1 MPRTFLATL
10 EFEGTNFAGWQR
22 QRAGRTV
29 QQELESVLARL
40 AGQPVRVHAAGR
52 TDAGVHAFGMAT
64 SFVVPDRWTP
74 DALQKAMN
82 ALLPN
87 DCCVSD
93 VREARAGFH
102 ARKCAVERR
111 YEYRIGTDESAR
123 SPFRC
128 RYEWALGQ
136 PLDLA
141 RLQAAARPLVG
152 RHEFGAF
159 AVKGHLRPHTRCEVR
174 RAAWSARVDATGV
187 RLEVAADRFL
197 HHMVRILTST
207 MVDVALGRRPLDD
220 MNRLLVGEPGVRA
233 SAPAPPEG
241 LFFVEAIYPDT
252 WFDLSEAA

>member
-10 EFEGTNFAGWQR
+10 QFEGTNFAGWQR

-102 ARKCAVERR
+102 ARKCALERR
-111 YEYRIGTDESAR
+111 YEYRIGTDQSAR
-123 SPFRC
+123 SPFRR
-128 RYEWALGQ
+128 RYEWALGL
-136 PLDLA
+136 PLELG
-141 RLQAAARPLVG
+141 RLQAAARPLLG
-152 RHEFGAF
+152 QHSFGAF
-159 AVKGHLRPHTRCEVR
+159 AVKSHLRPHTRCEVR
-174 RAAWSARVDATGV
+174 RASWSARTDAAGV
-187 RLEVAADRFL
+187 RFEVAADRFL
-197 HHMVRILTST
+197 HHMVRILTAT
-207 MVDVALGRRPLDD
+207 MVDVALERRPAEDLT
-220 MNRLLVGEPGVRA
+220 RLLAGDPAVRA

-241 LFFVEAIYPDT
+241 LYFVQATYPET